1 MDLWWPEVCRR
12 RSHGGRRGADG
23 SPPLTLIDTHL
34 IANHKHNINHLH
46 RHPSPN
52 PQHITLKTN
61 ITNRAACPL
70 LKLVLIAMDVAKPTP
85 SNLKLIRC
93 QQLIDLILGYIVS
106 YAARPPARDHYQPK
120 ER

>member
-23 SPPLTLIDTHL
+23 SPPLTLIDTTHL

-70 LKLVLIAMDVAKPTP
+70 LKLVLIAMDVAKPP
-85 SNLKLIRC
+85 PLK
-93 QQLIDLILGYIVS
+93 S
-106 YAARPPARDHYQPK
+106 
-120 ER
+120 